1 MENKE
6 EIVARLK
13 LLLMATRAG
22 SNIQDLKLNEAK
34 NKVTIVFK
42 AGGERVV
49 DIIGDSGYAII
60 IALYINTL
68 EVEQE
73 VPVQYPLLNHM
84 IKAMRKA

>member
-49 DIIGDSGYAII
+49 DINRRFWICNYHGCDETYLG
-60 IALYINTL
+60 TKKG
-68 EVEQE
+68 EV
-73 VPVQYPLLNHM
+73 L
-84 IKAMRKA
+84 KR

>member
-6 EIVARLK
+6 EIVVRLK

-42 AGGERVV
+42 AGGVV
-49 DIIGDSGYAII
+49 NIIGDSGYAII
-60 IALYINTL
+60 MDVMKHI
-68 EVEQE
+68 
-73 VPVQYPLLNHM
+73 
-84 IKAMRKA
+84 

>member
-49 DIIGDSGYAII
+49 DIIGDSRYAII
-60 IALYINTL
+60 MDVMKHI
-68 EVEQE
+68 
-73 VPVQYPLLNHM
+73 
-84 IKAMRKA
+84 

>member
-6 EIVARLK
+6 EIVVRLK

-49 DIIGDSGYAII
+49 NIIGDF
-60 IALYINTL
+60 
-68 EVEQE
+68 
-73 VPVQYPLLNHM
+73 
-84 IKAMRKA
+84 

>member
-42 AGGERVV
+42 EIGRASCRERVYV
-49 DIIGDSGYAII
+49 
-60 IALYINTL
+60 L
-68 EVEQE
+68 V
-73 VPVQYPLLNHM
+73 
-84 IKAMRKA
+84 

>member
-42 AGGERVV
+42 AGVV

-60 IALYINTL
+60 MDVMKHI
-68 EVEQE
+68 
-73 VPVQYPLLNHM
+73 
-84 IKAMRKA
+84 

>member
-6 EIVARLK
+6 EIVDRLK

-60 IALYINTL
+60 LDVMKHI
-68 EVEQE
+68 
-73 VPVQYPLLNHM
+73 
-84 IKAMRKA
+84 

>member
-34 NKVTIVFK
+34 NKVTIVLK
-42 AGGERVV
+42 
-49 DIIGDSGYAII
+49 
-60 IALYINTL
+60 L
-68 EVEQE
+68 VENE
-73 VPVQYPLLNHM
+73 L
-84 IKAMRKA
+84 

>member
-42 AGGERVV
+42 TGGERVV

-60 IALYINTL
+60 IDVMKHI
-68 EVEQE
+68 
-73 VPVQYPLLNHM
+73 
-84 IKAMRKA
+84 

>member
-6 EIVARLK
+6 EIVVRLK

-49 DIIGDSGYAII
+49 NIIGDSGYANYHGCDETY
-60 IALYINTL
+60 LGTKKG
-68 EVEQE
+68 EV
-73 VPVQYPLLNHM
+73 L
-84 IKAMRKA
+84 KR